1 MGKTAKQ
8 QLEQKKE
15 PKIKVLEADFAGM
28 KKGQK
33 MFVATPQIVND
44 YIRAIPFGE
53 TREVLVARNDLAKR
67 NKCDTTCP
75 VSLAIFIR
83 IVAQAAI
90 EEMEAGK
97 SSSEIT
103 PFWRLVDPESKVAK
117 KLTIDSDWI
126 AHQRDA
132 ELA

>member
-15 PKIKVLEADFAGM
+15 PKIKILDADFAGM

-33 MFVATPQIVND
+33 MFVATPQIVHD
-44 YIRAIPFGE
+44 YIREIPTGE
-53 TREVLVARNDLAKR
+53 TRDVLKTRSDLAQR
-67 NKCDTTCP
+67 NTCDTTCP

-97 SSSEIT
+97 PSSEIT
-103 PFWRLVDPESKVAK
+103 PFWRLVDPESKVAG
-117 KLTIDSDWI
+117 KLTIDKEWI
-126 AHQRDA
+126 THQRNA
-132 ELA
+132 EQA